1 MSPKKENELGE
12 FLNGR
17 TGANNILLNTERK
30 RLGFIG
36 GKVSY
41 SAAVQKSVH
50 LQSFQMVVYR

>member
-12 FLNGR
+12 FLEGR
-17 TGANNILLNTERK
+17 IDANHILLNTERK

-41 SAAVQKSVH
+41 SASTEM
-50 LQSFQMVVYR
+50 LETDSFRFL